1 MKFEDMINTIQL
13 GNCYELIK
21 DIPDKSIDLIYVD
34 IPYLIGTGGTSDT
47 PLAQRIVK
55 EQHQLG
61 NKSAKRNM
69 ENKIKEYEEK
79 MINATTQSEYEKW
92 RVNKNNIVNMMNLKS
107 ADIVNG
113 IDYSILDEFVRI
125 SKYIYIYIWC
135 SKEQIFDLMK
145 YFIEK
150 HNCNF
155 NILTWCKTNSVPAT
169 NNNFLPNIEYCL
181 VFKEKG
187 APRYNDGYELKSKW
201 YISTTNKSDKDKYNH
216 PTIKPLEL
224 VKRHILHSTQPNDIV
239 LDCFCGSGTT
249 CLACKETGRRYIGM
263 EIDKEYHRIAVDR
276 LNGITA
282 NGQTSIFTEFD
293 NIGK

>member
-1 MKFEDMINTIQL
+1 MKFENMINTIQL
-13 GNCYELIK
+13 GDCYELIK

-92 RVNKNNIVNMMNLKS
+92 RVNKNNIANMMNLKS

-125 SKYIYIYIWC
+125 SKQIYIYIYGVV
-135 SKEQIFDLMK
+135 KNK
-145 YFIEK
+145 
-150 HNCNF
+150 
-155 NILTWCKTNSVPAT
+155 
-169 NNNFLPNIEYCL
+169 FLI
-181 VFKEKG
+181 
-187 APRYNDGYELKSKW
+187 
-201 YISTTNKSDKDKYNH
+201 
-216 PTIKPLEL
+216 
-224 VKRHILHSTQPNDIV
+224 
-239 LDCFCGSGTT
+239 
-249 CLACKETGRRYIGM
+249 
-263 EIDKEYHRIAVDR
+263 
-276 LNGITA
+276 
-282 NGQTSIFTEFD
+282 
-293 NIGK
+293 